1 MNTDAA
7 PPASHEEWLGQFGP
21 TRALREKEA
30 KLIKKLAAGTPLE
43 SKIIDQLATIL
54 VQDMPDGG
62 MGSLYFWNGPRKNRR
77 LGKTLAEGCFSD
89 ADNTPVYTYLD
100 LDEAGDLFELDMW
113 KVDSSA
119 LLRFPEPDDV
129 QVTNRTEPEPPQ
141 K

>member
-1 MNTDAA
+1 MQT
-7 PPASHEEWLGQFGP
+7 
-21 TRALREKEA
+21 TLRF
-30 KLIKKLAAGTPLE
+30 
-43 SKIIDQLATIL
+43 IL
-54 VQDMPDGG
+54 
-62 MGSLYFWNGPRKNRR
+62 N
-77 LGKTLAEGCFSD
+77 
-89 ADNTPVYTYLD
+89 LD